1 MKQTWFFCFWVDQ
14 QMKTLEMMM
23 KTQSCNGLTTVVFT
37 THRWRWTNWQHVS
50 QYWIFITHLYMT
62 SDDLKHMV
70 FAVFHLVHNMSR
82 VVFSFKVNIQ
92 SQKSCLQNQEKTNVN
107 GNNVSQVTLHWNMSF
122 QFVRSTQRI
131 AATPLVDWCTVL
143 YCLPA
148 CLTDWLQWSYS
159 CPWKWF
165 WDCLMNVS
173 KWVFS
178 PYFQAILLFK
188 MYSFVI

>member
-1 MKQTWFFCFWVDQ
+1 
-14 QMKTLEMMM
+14 MKTLEMMM
-23 KTQSCNGLTTVVFT
+23 KTQSCNGLTTLVFT
-37 THRWRWTNWQHVS
+37 THRWRWTDLQHVS
-50 QYWIFITHLYMT
+50 HYWIFITHLYMT

-148 CLTDWLQWSYS
+148 WLTDYSYHILALES
-159 CPWKWF
+159 GSETVLWMCQ
-165 WDCLMNVS
+165 NVF
-173 KWVFS
+173 FS